1 MIDLIMIVTWTQGLY
16 HKSIAICTILH
27 MKAMTTLS
35 STTTQHNE
43 PSLLDKIIIARGM
56 HYNNIDLIRYV
67 KFHYLHPTMKSIFNF
82 IHSFTG
88 RVTTGYGRGSRK
100 LGFPTA
106 NLPHFDTALTKYA
119 VNNGVYFGWL
129 TIEAPSYEKTVYP
142 CVANIGISPT
152 FVNQVTPH

>member
-1 MIDLIMIVTWTQGLY
+1 MIVTWTKGLY
-16 HKSIAICTILH
+16 HKSIAIRTISH
-27 MKAMTTLS
+27 NVMKAMTTLS
-35 STTTQHNE
+35 SAATQHNE
-43 PSLLDKIIIARGM
+43 PGLLDKIIVARGL
-56 HYNNIDLIRYV
+56 YYDFDLIL
-67 KFHYLHPTMKSIFNF
+67 FITPTLYNELFKSIF
-82 IHSFTG
+82 IYSFTG

-129 TIEAPSYEKTVYP
+129 TIEALPYEKTVYP

-152 FVNQVTPH
+152 FVNQVRLH